1 MKKKVALLGGSFDPI
16 HNGHLTMAQAAL
28 DHLGVDE
35 VWFIPT
41 GDTPLKDRPLT
52 NAAHRLKMIRLACQ
66 EHPKFKVCD
75 IELKRNGKSYTVD
88 TLERLKQLFPNIDF
102 FWLIGEDQAHNF
114 DYWKD
119 PDRLKELATFAVAIR
134 QEPKAQEDE
143 PKADFLEDDQEETVL
158 EESVLEE
165 VEEKQEEK
173 VLPTEELEEGFIPLP
188 MRPMDVSS
196 TQIRNGKRLNMLPK
210 PVLNYILDQELYLI
224 WWIRNQMSPSR
235 FAHSCSVARLCRELA
250 KAHGFNPHAAW
261 LAGLFHDIA
270 KDMPKEEQE
279 KWIRAVF
286 PEALNEHHAIWHGYI
301 GSEVVKRFYGL
312 ESPMIRN
319 AIFNHVKGTSY
330 DPYAMMVFIA
340 DKLDPLRGYDS
351 SGLYKACLHDLY
363 NGFLLVKS
371 ENKAFLE
378 KEKGAS
384 KDKAR
389 TPSQKKE

>member
-35 VWFIPT
+35 VWFIPA
-41 GDTPLKDRPLT
+41 GSTPLKDRPLT

-66 EHPKFKVCD
+66 ENPKFKVCD

-88 TLERLKQLFPNIDF
+88 TLERLTQLFPNIEF

-114 DYWKD
+114 DHWKD

-134 QEPKAQEDE
+134 QEPKAQEEVASDLWE
-143 PKADFLEDDQEETVL
+143 NDSEEILV

-173 VLPTEELEEGFIPLP
+173 VLPMEELEEGFIALP

-224 WWIRNQMSPSR
+224 WWIRSQMSPSR

-250 KAHGFNPHAAW
+250 KAHGLNPHAAW

-363 NGFLLVKS
+363 NGFLLVKA

-378 KEKGAS
+378 KEKGTS
-384 KDKAR
+384 KDKAKLL
-389 TPSQKKE
+389 SQKKE

>member
-1 MKKKVALLGGSFDPI
+1 
-16 HNGHLTMAQAAL
+16 MAQAAL

-41 GDTPLKDRPLT
+41 GSTPLKDRPLT

-88 TLERLKQLFPNIDF
+88 TLERLTQLFPNIEF

-114 DYWKD
+114 DHWKD

-134 QEPKAQEDE
+134 QEPKAQEE
-143 PKADFLEDDQEETVL
+143 ESQADFLEEDPEEIVL
-158 EESVLEE
+158 EESTLEE

-173 VLPTEELEEGFIPLP
+173 GLPREELEEGFIPLP

-210 PVLNYILDQELYLI
+210 SVLNYILDQELYLI
-224 WWIRNQMSPSR
+224 WWIRSQMSPSR

-250 KAHGFNPHAAW
+250 KAHGFNSHAAW

-286 PEALNEHHAIWHGYI
+286 PEALNEHHAIWHGYV

-363 NGFLLVKS
+363 NGFLLVKA

-378 KEKGAS
+378 KEKGTS
-384 KDKAR
+384 KDKAKLL
-389 TPSQKKE
+389 SQKKE

>member
-16 HNGHLTMAQAAL
+16 HNGHLAMGQAAL

-35 VWFIPT
+35 VWFIPA
-41 GDTPLKDRPLT
+41 GHSPLKDRPLT

-66 EHPKFKVCD
+66 DHPQFKVCD
-75 IELKRNGKSYTVD
+75 VELKRNGQSYTVD
-88 TLERLKQLFPNIDF
+88 TLETLTKFFPNVDF
-102 FWLIGEDQAHNF
+102 FWLLGQDQAKQF
-114 DYWKD
+114 DKWKD
-119 PDRLKELATFAVAIR
+119 PERLKELATFAVAMR
-134 QEPKAQEDE
+134 GDQEDFLDLGETFLPLSME
-143 PKADFLEDDQEETVL
+143 P
-158 EESVLEE
+158 
-165 VEEKQEEK
+165 
-173 VLPTEELEEGFIPLP
+173 I
-188 MRPMDVSS
+188 DVSS
-196 TQIRNGKRLNMLPK
+196 TQIRNGKRLNMVPK
-210 PVLNYILDQELYLI
+210 SVLTYILDQELYLI

-250 KAHGFNPHAAW
+250 KAHKLNPHAAW

-270 KDMPKEEQE
+270 KDMPKDEQE
-279 KWIRAVF
+279 KWIRALF
-286 PEALNEHHAIWHGYI
+286 PEALSEHHAIWHGYV

-330 DPYAMMVFIA
+330 DPYAMIVFIA

-363 NGFLLVKS
+363 NGFLLVKA

-378 KEKGAS
+378 KEKGKDKPS
-384 KDKAR
+384 KDKAKIS
-389 TPSQKKE
+389 PEK